1 MSLKDLVLAFVNS
14 AQMMLQSSSTLN
26 DEEMEK
32 TLEEFGRDE
41 IIEDEVYIQQRDQL
55 FEEYGYEKIED
66 VVNDNLI
73 AFISQDENGAV
84 FYFLKD
90 EPNMLKFKSMLKFK
104 RDSEVVIDM
113 YDLDVLDY
121 ILANIMSVK
130 KEVV

>member
-14 AQMMLQSSSTLN
+14 AQMMLQSSDTLN

-66 VVNDNLI
+66 VVNENLI

-90 EPNMLKFKSMLKFK
+90 EPNMLKFK
-104 RDSEVVIDM
+104 RDSELVIDM